1 LVDKPPSRFDER
13 PRTIRGRS
21 SRSWQVAIGGGT
33 ENDRDVDLRLPGI
46 ILAVTGLIALIV
58 SLTKG
63 PNLGISRRTGVT
75 VGAVL
80 LVLGAVL
87 LVYVAVSS

>member
-1 LVDKPPSRFDER
+1 M
-13 PRTIRGRS
+13 
-21 SRSWQVAIGGGT
+21 
-33 ENDRDVDLRLPGI
+33 DLRLPGI